1 VTFPTGVSLAEVRLP
16 ASATWQG
23 GASTITATLTPTR
36 SVIHRD
42 SNTPLVAVSGTATGP
57 SGAGLAL
64 LVPHSQQGNFRDAAG
79 NSIASWEYDMV
90 VTYRDVANVL
100 RTVTKQVRIPRS
112 MVALDVLTAVDYGP
126 AKPLAEINVPPR
138 LAEAALNATY
148 GPDSLGI
155 KGAYVRDAIG
165 TFSGTERGE
174 IQFSRVGSAAVFL
187 QANQNPA
194 AGALTPT
201 SSPSLYWPWVLD
213 ARAVLGGAAL
223 DEFYMY
229 YSTDHEGVH
238 ANSGIWLATAPSEI
252 GPWTGRGR
260 VYIDNAGGLQTETPS
275 VIWNPEESLFFMY
288 YQQASAPGAVGQQ
301 STLLATSPD
310 GLTWT
315 RVGIVL
321 DIVSGAVAGD
331 GHTGYFRP
339 YRIGGQWIGYH
350 LMGGT
355 SRPHFGISYSSD
367 GRTWWTDP
375 NPLLYG
381 ADQGGARQVTWNT
394 SNIVWWR
401 GRNYWIGSL
410 DDFAAGATP
419 KDGRISIAPIA
430 DDGRHVIGVPKTQL
444 YPPTM
449 TYETTNY
456 RSCYAFVGRDGKLY
470 LYYNNVGAFFVAVA
484 GRSSK

>member
-1 VTFPTGVSLAEVRLP
+1 MANLFVSVGDDHTLPGAVKVADVNLP
-16 ASATWQG
+16 ATSNAAAIAAKLDAAAVG
-23 GASTITATLTPTR
+23 GAFGVAPLGADSKVPDASLPTR
-36 SVIHRD
+36 
-42 SNTPLVAVSGTATGP
+42 LGAT
-57 SGAGLAL
+57 
-64 LVPHSQQGNFRDAAG
+64 
-79 NSIASWEYDMV
+79 
-90 VTYRDVANVL
+90 
-100 RTVTKQVRIPRS
+100 
-112 MVALDVLTAVDYGP
+112 
-126 AKPLAEINVPPR
+126 
-138 LAEAALNATY
+138 ALNATY
-148 GPDSLGI
+148 GPDSAGI

-165 TFSGTERGE
+165 SFSGTERGE
-174 IQFSRVGSAAVFL
+174 IQFTRVGSAAVFL
-187 QANQNPA
+187 QSNQNPA
-194 AGALTPT
+194 AGALSPT
-201 SSPSLYWPWVLD
+201 SSPSLYWPWIID
-213 ARAVLGGAAL
+213 ARAILGGAAL

-229 YSTDHEGVH
+229 YSTDHEAVH
-238 ANSGIWLATAPSEI
+238 ANSGIWLATAPSEV

-260 VYIDNAGGLQTETPS
+260 VYIDNAGGQQTETPS
-275 VIWNPEESLFFMY
+275 VIWNPEENLFFMY
-288 YQQASAPGAVGQQ
+288 YQQAQAPGGLGDQ

-310 GLTWT
+310 GITWT

-321 DIVSGAVAGD
+321 DIVAGANAGD

-339 YRIGGQWIGYH
+339 YRVGGQWIGYH

-355 SRPHFGISYSSD
+355 GRPHFGISYSAD

-381 ADQGGARQVTWNT
+381 ADQSGTRQVTWNT

-410 DDFAAGATP
+410 DDFAAGAAP

-444 YPPTM
+444 YPTAL

-484 GRSSK
+484 GRSAK